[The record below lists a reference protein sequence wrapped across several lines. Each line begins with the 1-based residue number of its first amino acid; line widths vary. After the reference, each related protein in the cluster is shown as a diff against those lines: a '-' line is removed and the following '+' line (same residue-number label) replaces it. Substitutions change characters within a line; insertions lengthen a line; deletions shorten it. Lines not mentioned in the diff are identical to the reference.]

1 MYCVLPGIVLC
12 NNSLLRHY
20 TRRNMRLGPSP
31 VHISHVSTSDGV
43 SLPFSVEGR
52 QRGRAGS
59 EYLQINSLV
68 NVWKAYV
75 LRLNS
80 TVCVYICRGTVICRS
95 ASHISQVQVSICN
108 LCRAWRLRS
117 CAYAPNLLGSKYICV
132 ATFTG
137 NCRSPSAYL
146 IVIKEQLL

>member
-80 TVCVYICRGTVICRS
+80 TVCVYICRGTVMQIGKSHLTS
-95 ASHISQVQVSICN
+95 ASV
-108 LCRAWRLRS
+108 
-117 CAYAPNLLGSKYICV
+117 
-132 ATFTG
+132 
-137 NCRSPSAYL
+137 YL
-146 IVIKEQLL
+146 QSL